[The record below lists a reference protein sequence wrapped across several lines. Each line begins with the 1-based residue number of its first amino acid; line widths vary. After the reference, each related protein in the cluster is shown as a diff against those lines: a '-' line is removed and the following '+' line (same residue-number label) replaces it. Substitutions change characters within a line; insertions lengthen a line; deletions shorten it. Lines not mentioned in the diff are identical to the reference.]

1 MGRLDGQAVKAAW
14 TQTTFC
20 VDFERLCVQQLH
32 PIYISQRPCLYIPE
46 WYLDLR
52 EWLFV
57 ITHTPTFQ
65 EIDNNPVTTWTQFLG
80 LQAVVFFWT
89 FVPLII
95 VCLSFSFECL
105 WQTMRD
111 LDMLCNYVSNMC
123 PSSDETH
130 IHINKLHSE
139 WQLRQKKIM
148 GGDHPEFLIP
158 PLCPHEWPI
167 MILSNVSFIFT
178 NPYCAIT
185 FKVSPIVKA
194 NT

>member
-1 MGRLDGQAVKAAW
+1 MNRTPDRGQTRWTGSEGSMDTNYLLCGLWKTLCPTTTSNLYQSKA
-14 TQTTFC
+14 
-20 VDFERLCVQQLH
+20 L
-32 PIYISQRPCLYIPE
+32 LYIPD

-139 WQLRQKKIM
+139 FQLVNCNFAKKIM
-148 GGDHPEFLIP
+148 VG
-158 PLCPHEWPI
+158 
-167 MILSNVSFIFT
+167 
-178 NPYCAIT
+178 IT
-185 FKVSPIVKA
+185 QNS
-194 NT
+194 